1 MVVLQV
7 VFVLTST
14 VNNFIK
20 LLLHRGFTLVVEGV
34 SVRSTVKVEYSSLI
48 FKYSV

>member
-7 VFVLTST
+7 VFVITST

-20 LLLHRGFTLVVEGV
+20 LLLHKGFTLVVEGV
-34 SVRSTVKVEYSSLI
+34 NLREHSKS
-48 FKYSV
+48 

>member
-1 MVVLQV
+1 MVMLQV
-7 VFVLTST
+7 VFVLNST

-34 SVRSTVKVEYSSLI
+34 SLRKHSKS
-48 FKYSV
+48 

>member
-1 MVVLQV
+1 MVVLQM

-34 SVRSTVKVEYSSLI
+34 TLRERSES
-48 FKYSV
+48 

>member
-1 MVVLQV
+1 MVMLQV
-7 VFVLTST
+7 VFVLNST

-34 SVRSTVKVEYSSLI
+34 TLRERSES
-48 FKYSV
+48 

>member
-34 SVRSTVKVEYSSLI
+34 SLREHTKS
-48 FKYSV
+48 